1 MKQTLLVIPHEWL
14 GWPLQVAWWL
24 LLLALAI
31 WTAQREGW
39 VRGAWGKAVG
49 QLVPLGLG
57 VSLLLYLVVPFLE
70 VVGIN
75 PVDPLGPPIPLGLAI
90 RGYGVCLTLAIV
102 AAVGLV
108 LQRAIQL
115 QLNVD
120 RLLSLCFWMVVI
132 GIVGARIFYVVQKWD
147 QFQFVDLRQF
157 LVTLTD
163 MTKGGLVVYGSLF
176 GAAAVLA
183 FSERIWKLPAR
194 LVLDVVA
201 PAMLLGLAIGRV
213 GCLLNGCCYGGEC
226 QPEYPLAIHFPVG
239 SPAYFDQL
247 QQGRLLGLRGE
258 WEPDAEFPL
267 RVTEVEPGGL
277 AAGLGLPIEVGQ
289 RLRVLSPGSDYLVAS
304 KSGEI
309 DLPLRVSIE
318 REGIPGTLEVPFAS
332 LPERTLAM
340 HPAQIYATISA
351 LLVAAVLWFAFPWR
365 RFDGQLFV
373 WMLVLYPLCRLLEE
387 VIRSD
392 ELGIW
397 GTPLTISQWISV
409 GLLVAG
415 LGLWWVLQRRP
426 VLTWRV
432 AT

>member
-14 GWPLQVAWWL
+14 GWPLQLAWWL
-24 LLLALAI
+24 LLLGLGA
-31 WTAQREGW
+31 WTARRDGW
-39 VRGAWGKAVG
+39 SKAAG

-57 VSLLLYLVVPFLE
+57 VSLLLYLVVPLLE
-70 VVGIN
+70 VGGIN
-75 PVDPLGPPIPLGLAI
+75 PADPLGPPLPLGLAI
-90 RGYGVCLTLAIV
+90 RGYGVCLTLAIG

-108 LQRAIQL
+108 IRRATQL

-120 RLLSLCFWMVVI
+120 RLLSLCFWMVVV
-132 GIVGARIFYVVQKWD
+132 GILGARIFYVVQKWE
-147 QFQFVDLRQF
+147 QFQFVDMRQF
-157 LVTLTD
+157 LLTLAD

-176 GAAAVLA
+176 GAAVVLA
-183 FSERIWKLPAR
+183 CSERIWKLPAR

-226 QPEYPLAIHFPVG
+226 RPEYPLAIHFPVE

-247 QQGRLLGLRGE
+247 QQGRLLGLRGDWSPE
-258 WEPDAEFPL
+258 SSFPL
-267 RVTEVEPGGL
+267 QVTEVEAGGL
-277 AAGLGLPIEVGQ
+277 TEELGLPIEVGQ
-289 RLRVLSPGSDYLVAS
+289 KLRILTPGGDFLAAS
-304 KSGEI
+304 KAGRI
-309 DLPLRVSIE
+309 DLPLRVTIE
-318 REGIPGTLEVPFAS
+318 REGIPGALEVPVGR
-332 LPERTLAM
+332 LPDRTLAM

-373 WMLVLYPLCRLLEE
+373 WMLVLYPLCRFLEE

-409 GLLVAG
+409 GLLGAG
-415 LGLWWVLQRRP
+415 LGLWWVLSRRP

-432 AT
+432 AA

>member
-14 GWPLQVAWWL
+14 GWPLQLAWWL
-24 LLLALAI
+24 LLFAL
-31 WTAQREGW
+31 
-39 VRGAWGKAVG
+39 GAWTLRRDGWAKTAG
-49 QLVPLGLG
+49 QLLPLGLG

-70 VVGIN
+70 VGGIN
-75 PVDPLGPPIPLGLAI
+75 PADPLGPPIPLGLAI
-90 RGYGVCLTLAIV
+90 RGYGVCLTLAIA

-108 LQRAIQL
+108 IRRAAQL
-115 QLNVD
+115 QMNLD

-132 GIVGARIFYVVQKWD
+132 GILGARVFYVVQKWD

-157 LVTLTD
+157 LVTLAD

-183 FSERIWKLPAR
+183 CSERIWKLPAR

-226 QPEYPLAIHFPVG
+226 RPEYPLAIHFPVE

-247 QQGRLLGLRGE
+247 QQGRLLGLRGDWSPE
-258 WEPDAEFPL
+258 AVYPL
-267 RVTEVEPGGL
+267 RVTEVETGGL
-277 AAGLGLPIEVGQ
+277 AATLGLPIEAGQ
-289 RLRVLSPGSDYLVAS
+289 RLRILTPGGDYLAAS
-304 KSGEI
+304 KAGQI
-309 DLPLRVSIE
+309 DLPLRVTIE
-318 REGIPGTLEVPFAS
+318 REGMSGALEVS
-332 LPERTLAM
+332 VERLPDRTLAM
-340 HPAQIYATISA
+340 HPAQVYATISA
-351 LLVAAVLWFAFPWR
+351 VLVAAVLWFAFPWR

-373 WMLVLYPLCRLLEE
+373 WMLVLYPLCRFLEE

-409 GLLVAG
+409 GLLGAG
-415 LGLWWVLQRRP
+415 LGLWWVLSRRP

-432 AT
+432 AA